1 MTFLAIMELIR
12 ESLVDFVQ
20 AEPFAPIHVRV
31 GKNAK
36 QGIRDNVDLD
46 AQYGGPSPE
55 EAFAESSGT
64 ESDEE
69 IRPESS

>member
-1 MTFLAIMELIR
+1 MY
-12 ESLVDFVQ
+12 ES
-20 AEPFAPIHVRV
+20 E
-31 GKNAK
+31 KSAK